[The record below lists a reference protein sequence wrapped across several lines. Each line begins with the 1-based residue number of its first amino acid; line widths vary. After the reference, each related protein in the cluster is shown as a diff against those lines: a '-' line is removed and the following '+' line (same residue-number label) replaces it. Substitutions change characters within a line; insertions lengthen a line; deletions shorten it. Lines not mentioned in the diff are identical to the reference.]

1 MGVTEMNILDRMNSE
16 GHEQVT
22 MFSDPGSGLKAIIA
36 VHDTTLGPSCGGTR
50 MWPYE
55 SEAEALTDA
64 LRLSQA
70 MTYKSAVAGLHL
82 GGGKS
87 LIQAD
92 PRKDKTEALLRSFG
106 RFLDTL
112 GGRYIT
118 TADVGMTT
126 ADLLHVAQ
134 ETRHV
139 TGLPTSHGGSGDPA
153 AMTGLGLHQAMRACA
168 NATLGADTLR
178 DVTVAIQ
185 GYGKVASKLAPH
197 LQREGAR
204 IIATDLFPEA
214 RARAAADGLE
224 VLENPDTIY
233 DVPCD
238 IFAPCA
244 LGGVWNPETV
254 SRLTCGIVCGSA
266 NNQLLDLGVAAA
278 LKDRGILYAPD
289 YVVNAGGVINIS
301 LEIGRPYEGE
311 AARDKTMGIYDTV
324 QRVIATAKERDITTA
339 EAADRSAEER
349 IEAMRQVRR
358 IHA

>member
-1 MGVTEMNILDRMNSE
+1 
-16 GHEQVT
+16 
-22 MFSDPGSGLKAIIA
+22 
-36 VHDTTLGPSCGGTR
+36 
-50 MWPYE
+50 
-55 SEAEALTDA
+55 
-64 LRLSQA
+64 
-70 MTYKSAVAGLHL
+70 
-82 GGGKS
+82 
-87 LIQAD
+87 
-92 PRKDKTEALLRSFG
+92 
-106 RFLDTL
+106 
-112 GGRYIT
+112 
-118 TADVGMTT
+118 
-126 ADLLHVAQ
+126 
-134 ETRHV
+134 
-139 TGLPTSHGGSGDPA
+139 
-153 AMTGLGLHQAMRACA
+153 MTGLGLHQAMRACA

-244 LGGVWNPETV
+244 LGGVLNPETV

-266 NNQLLDLGVAAA
+266 NNQLLDQGVATA

-301 LEIGRPYEGE
+301 LEIGRPYEEE

-324 QRVIATAKERDITTA
+324 QRVIATAKEARHHHRRGRRPHRRGAHRGHAASAAHPRLTPHRAVAMSASPATISNDPATRPVPTGSLSTTTPSNTPSTMPA
-339 EAADRSAEER
+339 SLAGTR
-349 IEAMRQVRR
+349 
-358 IHA
+358 

>member
-1 MGVTEMNILDRMNSE
+1 MNITDHMERS
-16 GHEQVT
+16 GHEQFTV
-22 MFSDPGSGLKAIIA
+22 FVDSSVGLRAYVAI
-36 VHDTTLGPSCGGTR
+36 HDTTLGPALGGTR
-50 MWPYE
+50 IWPHQTE
-55 SEAEALTDA
+55 QDAIEDA
-64 LRLSQA
+64 LRLARA

-87 LIQAD
+87 LILAD

-112 GGRYIT
+112 GGRYIA
-118 TADVGMTT
+118 TADVGMGV
-126 ADLLHVAQ
+126 ADLLHVSQ

-185 GYGKVASKLAPH
+185 GYGKVASNLAPH

-214 RARAAADGLE
+214 RARADADGLE
-224 VLENPDTIY
+224 VLENPDAIY

-238 IFAPCA
+238 VFAPCA
-244 LGGVWNPETV
+244 LGGVLNPETV
-254 SRLTCGIVCGSA
+254 SRLTCSIVCGSA
-266 NNQLLDLGVAAA
+266 NNQLLDQGVASA
-278 LKDRGILYAPD
+278 LKDKGILYAPD

-301 LEIGRPYEGE
+301 LEIGRPYDEE
-311 AARDKTMGIYDTV
+311 AARDKTLGIYDTV

-339 EAADRSAEER
+339 EAADRIAEER

-358 IHA
+358 IYA